1 MNPRL
6 ALVDTAMSGVRMLD
20 LFSGI
25 GGFHKGFAQAVAER
39 ICPLINKIMSN

>member
-1 MNPRL
+1 MKPRL
-6 ALVDTAMSGVRMLD
+6 ALVDTAVSGVRMLD

-39 ICPLINKIMSN
+39 IGLLVNNRSQ